1 MPAPRKSDGS
11 YDAKSINSRL
21 KKLEDR
27 LSAMKAGRLE
37 QRKAT
42 ASKRSA
48 QNAEAKAKRDSGHV
62 ASRTKDEMKAR
73 RANQRAV
80 RQEKV
85 ASKRAGMAGNKVAK
99 GAVKARRRKAAR

>member
-37 QRKAT
+37 QRKNVA
-42 ASKRSA
+42 AKRTE
-48 QNAEAKAKRDSGHV
+48 QNAKARANRDAGKV
-62 ASRTKDEMKAR
+62 ASRTKDEVKAN
-73 RANQRAV
+73 RANQRAA

-85 ASKRAGMAGNKVAK
+85 AAKRKGMAGNKVAK